1 MKRTELREI
10 VAAVLEINPEEL
22 NADTNLTTIETFDSV
37 STLTLM
43 VELSEKAGIRVS
55 PSDLRDLRYYRD
67 IERLAERQNIE
78 LTD

>member
-1 MKRTELREI
+1 VKRTELREI

-43 VELSEKAGIRVS
+43 VELGEKAGIRVS
-55 PSDLRDLRYYRD
+55 PSDVRDLRYYRD

>member
-10 VAAVLEINPEEL
+10 VAAVLEIRPEEL
-22 NADTNLTTIETFDSV
+22 NPETNLTTIETFDSV

-43 VELSEKAGIRVS
+43 VELGEKAGIRVS
-55 PSDLRDLRYYRD
+55 PSDVRDLRYYRD